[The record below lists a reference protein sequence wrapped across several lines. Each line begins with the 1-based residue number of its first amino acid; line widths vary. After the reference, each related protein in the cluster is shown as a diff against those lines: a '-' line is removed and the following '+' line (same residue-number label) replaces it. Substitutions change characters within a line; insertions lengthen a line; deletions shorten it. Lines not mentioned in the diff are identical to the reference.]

1 MPICCIY
8 FLFLPQDVVL
18 DAVDSNNKTPLRLAM
33 GRDHKEIVHYLQ
45 SKLNRLVSCH
55 IRYVCF
61 LAVLYSTHTLKWV
74 SSDFYQPSRACYCVE
89 KMFKMFEPFYQFV
102 VESEFAVSHKG
113 T

>member
-1 MPICCIY
+1 M
-8 FLFLPQDVVL
+8 V

-61 LAVLYSTHTLKWV
+61 LAVLY
-74 SSDFYQPSRACYCVE
+74 
-89 KMFKMFEPFYQFV
+89 
-102 VESEFAVSHKG
+102 
-113 T
+113 

>member
-1 MPICCIY
+1 M
-8 FLFLPQDVVL
+8 L

-61 LAVLYSTHTLKWV
+61 LVVLY
-74 SSDFYQPSRACYCVE
+74 
-89 KMFKMFEPFYQFV
+89 
-102 VESEFAVSHKG
+102 
-113 T
+113 